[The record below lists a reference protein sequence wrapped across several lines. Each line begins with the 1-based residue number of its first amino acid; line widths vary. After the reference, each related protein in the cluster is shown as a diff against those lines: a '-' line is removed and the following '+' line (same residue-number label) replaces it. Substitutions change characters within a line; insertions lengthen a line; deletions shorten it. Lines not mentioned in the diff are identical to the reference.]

1 VVVTGDEISIASE
14 CAGLLCHGTV
24 IAVNRIWIIL
34 VVASELQ
41 RTLTVCRSDANVRTR
56 NSEES
61 TIPKKGSEG
70 HRLPRIQFG
79 ALPYR
84 FDGEARIEVLLVTSR
99 ETGRWIIPKGWPIKG
114 FKPAK
119 TAAREAYEEA
129 GVRGHVSGRP
139 LGRYVYEK
147 RMEDRVASFPCEVQ
161 VFPLLVKT
169 QLKKWPE
176 SRQRKVRWFP
186 VPEATAVIDDDDLR
200 KLIMQLKEH
209 RRAVQRKYKGARQK

>member
-1 VVVTGDEISIASE
+1 
-14 CAGLLCHGTV
+14 L
-24 IAVNRIWIIL
+24 
-34 VVASELQ
+34 
-41 RTLTVCRSDANVRTR
+41 
-56 NSEES
+56 
-61 TIPKKGSEG
+61 
-70 HRLPRIQFG
+70 G

-84 FDGEARIEVLLVTSR
+84 FYGEAGVEVLLVTSR

-129 GVRGHVSGRP
+129 GVRGRVFGRP
-139 LGRYVYEK
+139 LGSYVYEK
-147 RMEDRVASFPCEVQ
+147 RVEDRVVSFPCEVQ

-186 VPEATAVIDDDDLR
+186 LPEAAALIDDDDLR
-200 KLIMQLKEH
+200 KLILQLKEYKRVA
-209 RRAVQRKYKGARQK
+209 RRKNKNTRHK